1 MPPFPMRR
9 GSASSACEL
18 MLRAF
23 DAELAARVVL
33 RAGPRAMARGLRLAS
48 LLVGLWIL
56 GAPLAPAGAATPASS
71 AESAESA
78 LHEEVL
84 MIPAAGALA
93 PELEVTVYKPPGA
106 GPFPL
111 AVVNHG
117 RSPGPAHMQARY
129 RPQHVAYELV
139 RRGYAV
145 VVPMREG
152 FSRSGG
158 VELDGSCDLAANGRQ
173 QARSVRRAVDW
184 AATQAWADAKSIV
197 VLGQSH
203 GGLATLA
210 YGEDPHPG
218 TRLLV
223 NFAGGL
229 RQSGC
234 PAWEESLVEAIGAY
248 GRSTSLP
255 SLWFYGDNDSHFR
268 APVWRAAHERY
279 VRRGGSASLHAYGN
293 FGNDAHTLF
302 GAREGL
308 AVWLPPLLEALERKG
323 LPHRIEA
330 RYEPMPDLPEPM
342 PLRKAQIEEADRL
355 PVRGSSARQGFL
367 AWLRLNVPKA
377 FAVSE
382 NGRFWASSWGVARP
396 IAHALEHCEKVS
408 GVRCR
413 LFAFNGFVVWSGDSG
428 TD

>member
-1 MPPFPMRR
+1 MLPALTSSSRAPVPSR
-9 GSASSACEL
+9 GW
-18 MLRAF
+18 RA
-23 DAELAARVVL
+23 AVLAL
-33 RAGPRAMARGLRLAS
+33 GLW
-48 LLVGLWIL
+48 LVGLT
-56 GAPLAPAGAATPASS
+56 LAPALAAPQPAS
-71 AESAESA
+71 AEPLEVD
-78 LHEEVL
+78 LHEQVL
-84 MIPAAGALA
+84 TIPASGPLV
-93 PELEVTVYKPPGA
+93 PELEVTLYRPRGS

-111 AVVNHG
+111 AVINHG

-129 RPQHVAYELV
+129 RPLHVAYELV

-158 VELDGSCDLAANGRQ
+158 VELDGSCDLTLNGRQ

-184 AATQAWADAKSIV
+184 AAAQAWADAEQII

-210 YGEDPHPG
+210 YGENPHPG

-229 RQSGC
+229 RQPGC
-234 PAWEESLVEAIGAY
+234 PDWEDALVEAIAGYA
-248 GRSTSLP
+248 RSTRLP

-268 APVWRAAHERY
+268 TPVWRAAHERY
-279 VRRGGSASLHAYGN
+279 IRQGAPADLRA
-293 FGNDAHTLF
+293 FGHFGTDAHALF

-308 AVWLPPLLEALERKG
+308 AVWLPPLLEALEGKG
-323 LPHRIEA
+323 LPARIEA
-330 RYEPMPDLPEPM
+330 RFEPMPDLPERLPV
-342 PLRKAQIEEADRL
+342 RKVQADEADRL
-355 PVRGSSARQGFL
+355 PVRGPSARQGFL

-382 NGRFWASSWGVARP
+382 NGRHWASAWGVARP
-396 IAHALEHCEKVS
+396 VAHALEQCEKLS